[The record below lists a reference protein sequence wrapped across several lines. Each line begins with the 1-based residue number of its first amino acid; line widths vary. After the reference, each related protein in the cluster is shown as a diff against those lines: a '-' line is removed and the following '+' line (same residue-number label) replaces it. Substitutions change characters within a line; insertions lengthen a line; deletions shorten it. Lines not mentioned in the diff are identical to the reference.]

1 MIQGR
6 LRRVAA
12 IFLIALLE
20 LQPLM
25 ASAAASF
32 QPGTCQYVSGPNC
45 IDQTPCKTTNGTTV
59 CLQGVPIAMGSGIA
73 RIPETCWQYESN
85 YTCLDEASYDD
96 CKYYRDKGC
105 GQVGSTCTYKT
116 PTSICTVFEQTFQCQ
131 LTAPT
136 TKTSLDCSGATICSN
151 GNCWATPGVDNSRDF
166 AAAVTAKEIARQAS
180 VYKNCDSN
188 GNCTFFKGVGEQCN
202 EGWFGSG
209 LGNCCKTSGVQPND
223 HSVLQSAGMNLAS
236 SAALTGGQA
245 AGNAISQWT
254 FSTLYNANPE
264 MLWSLL
270 ESSTTAMNIGSE
282 AAAGTLFGSG
292 ATFGAFGFSVG
303 SASAVGG
310 GLTGSTSV
318 VLFDFTAGSAVAG
331 TNAGAFAAA
340 NGSAAAS
347 NTVLSFNPYVF
358 AAVVAYMVIMEMSQC
373 TQDEMV
379 LSLHRGSNLCVQA
392 DRWCSKEIPLLG
404 CARYSQS
411 YCCYNSLL
419 AKAINVGGRAQLGRP
434 VGGGK
439 GSPDCS
445 GLSVDEMSR
454 IDFSRID
461 FSEFVSSVS
470 QGAYGAAP
478 TSAQQNAMNST
489 IQNTMANRC
498 PNGATPDSTGHCP
511 TLNQ

>member
-1 MIQGR
+1 MIRGR
-6 LRRVAA
+6 FRRVAA
-12 IFLIALLE
+12 ILLIAVLE
-20 LQPLM
+20 LQPLI
-25 ASAAASF
+25 AIAVPSF
-32 QPGTCQYVSGPNC
+32 GPGTCQKISSDICV
-45 IDQTPCKTTNGTTV
+45 DATPCKIQPNGLTV
-59 CLQGVPIAMGSGIA
+59 CLKGVNL
-73 RIPETCWQYESN
+73 PEVPGGAASVEASCWQYESN

-116 PTSICTVFEQTFQCQ
+116 PTGICTVFEQTFQCQ

-136 TKTSLDCSGATICSN
+136 TKTSQDCSGATICSN
-151 GNCWATPGVDNSRDF
+151 GNCWSTPGTDYSADF
-166 AAAVTAKEIARQAS
+166 ASAVTAKEIARQAS
-180 VYKNCDSN
+180 VYKNCDAS

-202 EGWFGSG
+202 EGWYGSG
-209 LGNCCKTSGVQPND
+209 LGNCCLTSGVQPND
-223 HSVLQSAGMNLAS
+223 HSVLTSAGMNLAMS
-236 SAALTGGQA
+236 GALAGGQA
-245 AGNAISQWT
+245 AGNAIAQWT
-254 FSTLYNANPE
+254 YSTLYSSNPE

-292 ATFGAFGFSVG
+292 ASVGAFGFSLG
-303 SASAVGG
+303 SASAAGG

-318 VLFDFTAGSAVAG
+318 VLYDFTAGSAVSG
-331 TNAGAFAAA
+331 TNAAVYAA
-340 NGSAAAS
+340 GEGAAS
-347 NTVLSFNPYVF
+347 NTVLAFNPYVF
-358 AAVVAYMVIMEMSQC
+358 AAVVAYMVIMEMSKC

-392 DRWCSKEIPLLG
+392 DRWCSQEIPLLG

-470 QGAYGAAP
+470 QGAYGTAP
-478 TSAQQNAMNST
+478 TSAQQDAMNST
-489 IQNTMANRC
+489 IQNTVANRC
-498 PNGATPDSTGHCP
+498 SNGATPDSTGHCP
-511 TLNQ
+511 TIP